1 MNSYNARQIL
11 SSSDF
16 FNLYWNYKI
25 PVDLDIIAKNMNI
38 HVRYVEHIEGDSVE
52 YQLTGRID
60 NINGLVICSINS
72 TKSSF
77 IQRFTLAHLLG
88 HYICNHGFGFKCN
101 VKSFD
106 KNTLDKRDNEANL
119 VAINILMPEIAVNHL
134 IQKENITDIE
144 ELAKWFDVSKIIVK
158 ERLKQLN
165 WL

>member
-1 MNSYNARQIL
+1 METYGYTTFLIIFR
-11 SSSDF
+11 F
-16 FNLYWNYKI
+16 FNFYWNYKI
-25 PVDLDIIAKNMNI
+25 PVDLDAIAKNMNI

-60 NINGLVICSINS
+60 NTNGLVICSINS

-106 KNTLDKRDNEANL
+106 KNTLDKFNNEANL
-119 VAINILMPEIAVNHL
+119 FAINILMPEIAVNHL
-134 IQKENITDIE
+134 IQKENVTDIE
-144 ELAKWFDVSKIIVK
+144 ELAKWFDVSKTVVK
-158 ERLKQLN
+158 DRLKQLN

>member
-1 MNSYNARQIL
+1 MDMQHFL

-16 FNLYWNYKI
+16 FNFYWNYKI
-25 PVDLDIIAKNMNI
+25 PVDLDAIAKNMNI

-72 TKSSF
+72 TKSSL

-88 HYICNHGFGFKCN
+88 HYIRNHGFGFKCN

-106 KNTLDKRDNEANL
+106 KNTLDKFNNEANL

-144 ELAKWFDVSKIIVK
+144 ELAKWFDVSKTVVK
-158 ERLKQLN
+158 DRLKQLN